1 MRARPQA
8 NVPGAESVHLSRA
21 PVPLLDLRTPHYRA
35 AFYHGRE
42 GVYAC
47 GVRTYFFLWAI
58 VYAIVW
64 TDVFSA
70 VKILA
75 CMMIACTVTV

>member
-21 PVPLLDLRTPHYRA
+21 PVPLLDLRTAHHRA
-35 AFYHGRE
+35 TFYHGRE

-47 GVRTYFFLWAI
+47 GVGDFLWAI
-58 VYAIVW
+58 VYAI
-64 TDVFSA
+64 A
-70 VKILA
+70 
-75 CMMIACTVTV
+75 